1 MKYEEIV
8 KNLEQIKRLCEE
20 DSPTIA
26 SYRIQWL
33 IDDIRKYQ
41 HNLTFWDILTGKKS
55 WRWKLIG
62 NEYF

>member
-8 KNLEQIKRLCEE
+8 KNLEQIKNLCEE
-20 DSPTIA
+20 ESPIIA
-26 SYRIQWL
+26 SHRIQWL

-55 WRWKLIG
+55 
-62 NEYF
+62 